1 MLKLILTDPG
11 PLSNPTACPGI
22 VYCSVFSCQV
32 VLTCPYLTH
41 RWLGAKP
48 DRLLEGKLAT
58 IWNITACQKQP
69 KPAHRQV
76 TFTYYCVWTSM
87 RLLKV
92 KLFLYY
98 FIHTEEVILKSI

>member
-11 PLSNPTACPGI
+11 PLSNPTASPGI
-22 VYCSVFSCQV
+22 VYRSVFSCQV

-48 DRLLEGKLAT
+48 NRLLEGKLAT

-69 KPAHRQV
+69 KPAQRQKLHLRTIV
-76 TFTYYCVWTSM
+76 CGPVCFF
-87 RLLKV
+87 LK
-92 KLFLYY
+92 
-98 FIHTEEVILKSI
+98 